1 MKIEEFKLERL
12 LSVYQNQVDYELS
25 DTGVESMHLHE
36 LVSRDELDEIYESVH
51 LRYIQTNGVPPL
63 REAICDLYPGTDI
76 DHVLVTNGS
85 SEANFATLWR
95 LIEPGDEV
103 VVILPNYMQVPGMVR
118 NLGAKV
124 KSCYL
129 KEEISWAPDLAEL
142 ERQVTSK
149 TKLIYFSNPNNPTG
163 AVMDE
168 THMEAVVRTAERVG
182 AWILSD
188 EVYRGAELDGDL
200 SPTFWD
206 RYDRTLVVGGLSKA
220 FALPG
225 LRTGW
230 VVGPKELVAEIWGY
244 TDYTTITTGAISA
257 RLATLALRPETR
269 VKILERNRRIATR
282 NLAGLTDW
290 LAKHADILRF
300 VPPRIGGVTF
310 IGYNLEINSTE
321 LVMKL
326 LHEQSVLIVPGDH
339 CGLDGYLRIGY
350 GSKKLPGG
358 LERISKT
365 LEELKASNR

>member
-36 LVSRDELDEIYESVH
+36 LVTRDELDEIYDSVH

-63 REAICDLYPGTDI
+63 REAICSLYPGTDI

-95 LIEPGDEV
+95 IIEPGDEV
-103 VVILPNYMQVPGMVR
+103 VVIIPNYMQVPGMAK
-118 NLGAKV
+118 NFGAVV

-129 KEEISWAPDLAEL
+129 KEETSWSPDLNEL
-142 ERQVTSK
+142 EGHVTEK
-149 TKLIYFSNPNNPTG
+149 TKLIYLSNPNNPTG

-168 THMEAVVRTAERVG
+168 NHMEAIVRAAERVG

-188 EVYRGAELDGDL
+188 EVYRGAELDGEM
-200 SPTFWD
+200 SPTFWG
-206 RYDRTLVVGGLSKA
+206 RYDRTLVVAGLSKA
-220 FALPG
+220 FTLPG

-230 VVGPKELVAEIWGY
+230 VVGPKELVREIWSY
-244 TDYTTITTGAISA
+244 TDYTTITTGAINT
-257 RLATLALRPETR
+257 RLATLALRPGTR
-269 VKILERNRRIATR
+269 EKILHRNRQIASK

-310 IGYNLEINSTE
+310 IGYNLKINSTE

-326 LHEQSVLIVPGDH
+326 LHDQSVLIVPGDY

-350 GSKKLPGG
+350 GSKKLLGG

-365 LEELKASNR
+365 LEELKAAGR